1 MRHLF
6 FADFG
11 LIFFVTENDE
21 KNLDIMQKK
30 INSSI

>member
-1 MRHLF
+1 MRRLF

-21 KNLDIMQKK
+21 KNLNTTQKK
-30 INSSI
+30 TNNSI